1 MFTIGVTGGIG
12 SGKTTVTD
20 LFANL
25 GIGVVDSDS
34 VARQIVAPG
43 EPCLKQ
49 IIDHFGVELLLANG
63 ALNRSKLRNII
74 FTHPDEKQWLE
85 HITHPAI
92 RRTTATLLKSIT
104 SPYAILSSPLLLE
117 TGQDKSV
124 NRILVV
130 DIPENI
136 QVERA
141 STRDEVP
148 SDDIKAI
155 ITAQINRA
163 ERLAK
168 ADDIIDNSGSLES
181 TQQQVN
187 QLHQNYLSLI

>member
-74 FTHPDEKQWLE
+74 FTADHSLVCNSIKK
-85 HITHPAI
+85 
-92 RRTTATLLKSIT
+92 LLIV
-104 SPYAILSSPLLLE
+104 SS
-117 TGQDKSV
+117 
-124 NRILVV
+124 
-130 DIPENI
+130 
-136 QVERA
+136 
-141 STRDEVP
+141 
-148 SDDIKAI
+148 
-155 ITAQINRA
+155 
-163 ERLAK
+163 
-168 ADDIIDNSGSLES
+168 
-181 TQQQVN
+181 
-187 QLHQNYLSLI
+187 H